1 MVSFNV
7 FRKRFRNKVVNDVTR
22 MLVIDFEMYVIL
34 YRNSEDFSDT
44 LSFKNGMFT
53 QLLTFSIFVCNKI
66 LLLMSNSEDISDT
79 LTLKTSYNVYTNG
92 MLR

>member
-7 FRKRFRNKVVNDVTR
+7 FRKRFRNNVVNDVTR

-44 LSFKNGMFT
+44 LSFKNCMFT

-66 LLLMSNSEDISDT
+66 LLLMINSEDISDT

>member
-7 FRKRFRNKVVNDVTR
+7 FRRGYRNKVVNDITR
-22 MLVIDFEMYVIL
+22 TLVIDFEMYVIL